1 MIDYKSLLSSRV
13 QEVKPSGIRKFF
25 DLIEQIEDVV
35 ALTVGQPDFA
45 TPWHI
50 REAGIRSL
58 EHSKTYYTSN
68 AGLMDLRRGISDYLL
83 RRFSLSYDAKDE
95 IIVTVGGSEAIDMA
109 IRALVNI
116 GDEVIVPIPS
126 FVCYGPL
133 VSLAGGTPVYLET
146 KEEDNFKLTP
156 EALRAAITDKTKLL
170 ILPFPNNPTG
180 AIMEE
185 HELAAIADVLRDTNV
200 MVLSDEIYAELT
212 YGKKHISFATLPD
225 MRERTII
232 ASGFSKAYA
241 MTGWRMGYVCAPR
254 EVTTEMYKIHQYG
267 IMCAPTTSQFAAL
280 EAITNGDEDIAYM
293 KAEYNRRRTLILGG
307 LRALA
312 ISCFEPEGAF
322 YVFPNI
328 SGYGLTSE
336 EFCERLLYEHK
347 VAIVPGTAFGA
358 CGEGFARI
366 SYAYSVRHIL
376 EALEKISDFIA
387 VLRSEGRGP
396 QQTEL

>member
-1 MIDYKSLLSSRV
+1 
-13 QEVKPSGIRKFF
+13 
-25 DLIEQIEDVV
+25 
-35 ALTVGQPDFA
+35 
-45 TPWHI
+45 
-50 REAGIRSL
+50 
-58 EHSKTYYTSN
+58 
-68 AGLMDLRRGISDYLL
+68 
-83 RRFSLSYDAKDE
+83 
-95 IIVTVGGSEAIDMA
+95 
-109 IRALVNI
+109 
-116 GDEVIVPIPS
+116 
-126 FVCYGPL
+126 
-133 VSLAGGTPVYLET
+133 VYLET

-185 HELAAIADVLRDTNV
+185 HELAAIADVLRGTNV

-212 YGKKHISFATLPD
+212 YGKKHVSFATLPD

-241 MTGWRMGYVCAPR
+241 MTGWRMGYVCAPH
-254 EVTTEMYKIHQYG
+254 EITTQMYKIHQYG

-293 KAEYNRRRTLILGG
+293 KAEYNRRRTLIVGG
-307 LRALA
+307 LRALG

-328 SGYGLTSE
+328 SGFGLTSE

-396 QQTEL
+396 IQTEL